1 MRLGQLMTLGDT
13 FFSLSDFDGS
23 EGGFDPSGLVYF
35 LVLGEM
41 GVGFVESPRHKFEHV
56 SQNILGLFKLT
67 WYLRFCSRFQTGKDR
82 TDKTS
87 CKGTST
93 ISEM

>member
-1 MRLGQLMTLGDT
+1 MRLGQLMTLGDA

-23 EGGFDPSGLVYF
+23 EDSTPADWYIFWSWGK
-35 LVLGEM
+35 M